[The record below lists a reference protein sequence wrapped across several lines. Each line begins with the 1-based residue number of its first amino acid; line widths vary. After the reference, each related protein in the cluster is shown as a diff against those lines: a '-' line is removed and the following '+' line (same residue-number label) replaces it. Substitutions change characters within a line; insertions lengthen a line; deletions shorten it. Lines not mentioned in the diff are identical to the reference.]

1 MLAWTQAW
9 RCGKLRSCE
18 QSLCRPAS
26 ESSTSM
32 NAVKAPVKSRSFWG
46 FVWRQCAGFGNS
58 LSTGHTPAA
67 NSFMW
72 AQDAV
77 NVQAQDP
84 PAKTGGRAGNCRAGG
99 LGRAHGPPDS
109 DIDDVDLLC
118 VCIVR
123 TRRRWMPKQR
133 ADWHVQ
139 LAGQAAARLVFV
151 DESGANT
158 KLTRWR
164 GRALGGHRLVARV
177 PHGHYQTSTL
187 IAAIRLTGTCAPWLF
202 DGAMDGE
209 MFLAWV
215 REGLVPAL
223 QQDDLVIMDNL
234 AAHKVQGMLARP
246 SKLSVPGCCICR
258 PIHRISTPSKT
269 CGARSSK
276 SSAAW
281 PRAHRRN

>member
-1 MLAWTQAW
+1 M
-9 RCGKLRSCE
+9 
-18 QSLCRPAS
+18 
-26 ESSTSM
+26 
-32 NAVKAPVKSRSFWG
+32 
-46 FVWRQCAGFGNS
+46 
-58 LSTGHTPAA
+58 
-67 NSFMW
+67 
-72 AQDAV
+72 
-77 NVQAQDP
+77 
-84 PAKTGGRAGNCRAGG
+84 
-99 LGRAHGPPDS
+99 
-109 DIDDVDLLC
+109 
-118 VCIVR
+118 
-123 TRRRWMPKQR
+123 
-133 ADWHVQ
+133 Q

-234 AAHKVQGMLARP
+234 ATHKVQGIRAAIET
-246 SKLSVPGCCICR
+246 V
-258 PIHRISTPSKT
+258 
-269 CGARSSK
+269 GARLLYLPPYSPDFNPIENMWSK
-276 SSAAW
+276 IKQILRSLAPRTQAELIAAAKTAFHAISSADCQNFFLHA
-281 PRAHRRN
+281 RYAI